1 MIINVKDN
9 RIVAKKFID
18 LFIGDFFIY
27 NGTIYIKVHNFY
39 VRSSPEN
46 IYYNS
51 IDINGNFYDFCP
63 SDVLVSPIEKITLT
77 VEE

>member
-18 LFIGDFFIY
+18 LFIGDFFMY
-27 NGTIYIKVHNFY
+27 NGTVYIKVSNFY
-39 VRSSPEN
+39 ESSED
-46 IYYNS
+46 IHYNS
-51 IDINGNFYDFCP
+51 IDINGNFYYCSSNF
-63 SDVLVSPIEKITLT
+63 LVSPIKKITLT

>member
-9 RIVAKKFID
+9 RIVAKRFID
-18 LFIGDFFIY
+18 LFVGDFFMY
-27 NGTIYIKVHNFY
+27 NGTVYIKVYNFY
-39 VRSSPEN
+39 VKHSPEN

-51 IDINGNFYDFCP
+51 IDINGNFYDCS
-63 SDVLVSPIEKITLT
+63 SDILVSPIEKITLT

>member
-18 LFIGDFFIY
+18 LFIGDFFMY

-63 SDVLVSPIEKITLT
+63 SDVLVSPIKKITLT

>member
-18 LFIGDFFIY
+18 LFIGDFFMY
-27 NGTIYIKVHNFY
+27 NGIVYIKVYNFY
-39 VRSSPEN
+39 VRHSPED

-51 IDINGNFYDFCP
+51 IDINGNFYCCS

-77 VEE
+77 VKE